1 MSKVED
7 GFVVK
12 GLVKWFNS
20 GKGFGFMTAE
30 GVEGDILLHG
40 NVLRNYG
47 QSSVADQ
54 TPITARVRHN
64 DRGFQVIEVLDLE
77 RPVVEGGFE
86 KPDQVHLS
94 DAELAELSFQPAR
107 VKWYSES
114 KGFGFVN
121 IFGRPEDVFVH
132 ANVVKTSGFSVL
144 DAGEAICIRVVNGG
158 RGAMAVQISA
168 WETATRAPVGADVIL
183 YS

>member
-12 GLVKWFNS
+12 GFVKWFNS

-30 GVEGDILLHG
+30 DVEGDILLHA

-47 QSSVADQ
+47 QSSVADN
-54 TPITARVRHN
+54 TPITARIRN
-64 DRGFQVIEVLDLE
+64 NERGFQVIEVLDLE
-77 RPVVEGGFE
+77 RPTLEGGYD
-86 KPDQVHLS
+86 KQDQIIMS

-107 VKWYSES
+107 VKWYSET

-121 IFGRPEDVFVH
+121 VFGRPEDVFVH
-132 ANVVKTSGFSVL
+132 ANVVRTSGFAVL
-144 DAGEAICIRVVNGG
+144 DAGEAICIRVVHGN

-168 WETATRAPVGADVIL
+168 WETATRTPVGRDVIL
-183 YS
+183 HV